1 MLRPKQNIMLRNL
14 SMFALHVGLTM
25 GAIQQRSQQEQQRL
39 VESAESQN
47 YWRADRIEAAEI
59 KALSFLETIV
69 QADLPLMLVSFFIVL
84 VTIGLAV
91 SMPELIALMLM
102 RCRLNERFAR
112 LIWGILFVCIIA
124 VGGLTALSV
133 FDIELMYTLQLIGFF
148 GIWLSYGF
156 GTEISNVVG
165 GLMMPFLSFIETGKQ
180 VTIEGTQGV
189 VEHVTLRHTS
199 LIMLV
204 NGKKQRAWVPN
215 HVWSQQITFED
226 IDENTIAPSTKG
238 TFGFRIKNP

>member
-1 MLRPKQNIMLRNL
+1 MLRNV
-14 SMFALHVGLTM
+14 SMFVLHVGLTM
-25 GAIQQRSQQEQQRL
+25 GSMQFQSKQEHQRL
-39 VESAESQN
+39 VENAESQN
-47 YWRADRIEAAEI
+47 YWRAERIEQAEM
-59 KALSFLETIV
+59 KALSFFETIV
-69 QADLPLMLVSFFIVL
+69 QADLPVMLVSFFIVL

-91 SMPELIALMLM
+91 SMPELIALILM

-156 GTEISNVVG
+156 GTEISNIVG
-165 GLMMPFLSFIETGKQ
+165 GLMMPFLSFVETGKQ
-180 VTIEGTQGV
+180 LTIEGKEGV
-189 VEHVTLRHTS
+189 VENVTLRHTAV
-199 LIMLV
+199 IMMV

-226 IDENTIAPSTKG
+226 IDENTIAPSAKG
-238 TFGFRIKNP
+238 FEFRVKHP